1 MVVSVIFPLR
11 QQLFCWSIKPPYSTI
26 SLTQDYLE
34 CPCSYWMDGPFCI
47 SFLAFAQTSPSCVFL
62 EEPIWSAMALPS
74 YIPWDTIAF
83 SFLMTFAQSSI
94 SDMFQHRNQCWSR
107 SQWQV
112 LCSLLDRIFLFFLF
126 FLLKISFPFWT
137 CQHYLLPHNVLSER
151 ILNSALFFFS
161 LRNMFVKINLFFS
174 GSLPFWFCRIC
185 FCLYGWWTRCR
196 GCNSKTWQDSIWQKG
211 ASTSCWMDKGEF
223 GDDLQCFRGHRNFA
237 YCL

>member
-107 SQWQV
+107 SQWQDLLLFIWMMNEMQRMQFEDLTGQYLAERGVNFV
-112 LCSLLDRIFLFFLF
+112 LNGQSKNEGLEGLVVQENLQLIWNPQKPCLWLILIQFILGPGIWRGTLTYMG
-126 FLLKISFPFWT
+126 KYWT
-137 CQHYLLPHNVLSER
+137 
-151 ILNSALFFFS
+151 
-161 LRNMFVKINLFFS
+161 
-174 GSLPFWFCRIC
+174 
-185 FCLYGWWTRCR
+185 
-196 GCNSKTWQDSIWQKG
+196 
-211 ASTSCWMDKGEF
+211 
-223 GDDLQCFRGHRNFA
+223 
-237 YCL
+237 